1 MAKSSFWTRLV
12 PLLGVLIVPAGLAA
26 FFLTYD
32 EASETLA
39 KDSFPYW
46 LHLVLTV
53 VFAGTAALLLV
64 GGRRDRRAVSLGTFL
79 LAIATAFCNRPL
91 RLAGEFGVAGAPLFR
106 FMNAIEIDCFLPFF
120 IWVFVR
126 DFSIH
131 TLSVRQRRWID
142 RAVAISAA
150 IGVFLF
156 IANLMLYLGRNEFP
170 PAFLVFLD
178 ALSPKRSVGLYYM
191 TLIPCTAAAFPVLW
205 WKARAVTEPEQRRAR
220 IFLQGL
226 VIGFGPVLAEVLFS
240 FICQPYSR
248 YLIDHR
254 GFSRGMT
261 AATLL
266 PTMAV
271 PLLTSYSVLVH
282 RVLDVKLIARRAIQY
297 ALARYSVFTLAATP
311 LLALLYY
318 IYANRD
324 EKVEDL
330 LTGPRFPLLLAASCI
345 GIAAL
350 RYRRPLLDSIDRRYF
365 REQYDARRI
374 LTDLVDKIRSV
385 GDIPGLAKLVSREV
399 DAALHLENVTFLALE
414 VRSSQMIDPRNR
426 SRRLDASSEL
436 AVLVTTSSEPLD
448 VTLEGGQNPFA
459 HLPEPERHWLVDNGM
474 RLIVPIL
481 ARDGGPLGLIGLGEK
496 KSGLPFLREDRQLL
510 HAIAGSA
517 AWVLETEQSYSSA
530 HTPRPPWRRQPD
542 DTTVATAPVV
552 PATDLAKEC
561 PICLTVHQSF
571 MVLCPKCSRR
581 LETSHVPYVLP
592 GKFRFERRIGIGGMG
607 VVYRGSDLALGR
619 SVAVKT
625 LRRVSPED
633 AMRLRREARTAAAV
647 AHPHLAAVY
656 NMETWQGTPMLVMEL
671 LEGGTLA
678 QRFEGG
684 KLTVFETVELGIA
697 MTDALAQL
705 HAADILHRDIKPSN
719 IGFTRNGV
727 PKLMDFGIARLM
739 FDLRGEGDL
748 DDGAGLDDSALL
760 PTGLGNPTPSP
771 NTFSKQL
778 VGTLSYLSPEALSH
792 RQADV
797 SFDLW
802 GLAIV
807 LYECL
812 LGRKVFTGPDVRQLI
827 HRIKSGRVPDFSQ
840 VCPDYD
846 PVLGDFFRSAL
857 HPSLPRRPA
866 SALDMKRR
874 LMEVRSRLE

>member
-1 MAKSSFWTRLV
+1 MAKSFLWTRLV
-12 PLLGVLIVPAGLAA
+12 PLLGALIVPAGLAA

-39 KDSFPYW
+39 QDSFPYW
-46 LHLVLTV
+46 VHLVLVV

-64 GGRRDRRAVSLGTFL
+64 GGRRDRRAVSLGAFL
-79 LAIATAFCNRPL
+79 LAIATAWCNRPL
-91 RLAGEFGVAGAPLFR
+91 RLAGEYDVPGASLFS
-106 FMNAIEIDCFLPFF
+106 FLNSIELDCFLPLF
-120 IWVFVR
+120 IWAFVR

-142 RAVAISAA
+142 RAVALSAG
-150 IGVFLF
+150 IGLLF
-156 IANLMLYLGRNEFP
+156 FAANLLAYLGRKGFP
-170 PAFLVFLD
+170 PAILDFLYEF
-178 ALSPKRSVGLYYM
+178 SPQRSTGIYYGV
-191 TLIPCTAAAFPVLW
+191 LIACTAAAFPVLW
-205 WKARAVTEPEQRRAR
+205 SKARSVQEPEQRRAR

-226 VIGFGPVLAEVLFS
+226 VIGFSPLLADVLLDLLYS
-240 FICQPYSR
+240 PYNR
-248 YLIDHR
+248 FLDDHPR
-254 GFSRGMT
+254 FNLGMT

-266 PTMAV
+266 PTTAV
-271 PLLTSYSVLVH
+271 ALLTSYSVLVH

-297 ALARYSVFTLAATP
+297 ALARYSVLALAATP

-318 IYANRD
+318 IYANRS
-324 EKVEDL
+324 ETVSDL
-330 LTGPRFPLLLAASCI
+330 FNGPRFPVLLAASCI

-350 RYRRPLLDSIDRRYF
+350 RYRRSLLDSIDRRYF

-385 GDIPGLAKLVSREV
+385 NEIPELAKLVSREV
-399 DAALHLENVTFLALE
+399 DAALHLENVAFLALE
-414 VRSSQMIDPRNR
+414 ARSSQLIDPRNR

-436 AVLVTTSSEPLD
+436 AVLATTSSEPLD
-448 VTLEGGQNPFA
+448 VTLEGSHNPFT
-459 HLPEPERHWLVDNGM
+459 HLPEAERHWLVDNGL

-481 ARDGGPLGLIGLGEK
+481 ARDGSPLGIIGLGEK
-496 KSGLPFLREDRQLL
+496 KSGLPFLHEDRRLL

-517 AWVLETEQSYSSA
+517 AWVLEAFQSFSTS
-530 HTPRPPWRRQPD
+530 HTPRPWRPPLD
-542 DTTVATAPVV
+542 DTTAATPPAI
-552 PATDLAKEC
+552 PATELAREC
-561 PICLTVHQSF
+561 PKCQTVHQSF

-619 SVAVKT
+619 AVAVKT

-647 AHPHLAAVY
+647 AHLHLAAVY

-697 MTDALAQL
+697 MTDALAHL

-739 FDLRGEGDL
+739 FDLRREGDL
-748 DDGAGLDDSALL
+748 DDGLGIEDSTLL
-760 PTGLGNPTPSP
+760 SAGLGNPTPSP
-771 NTFSKQL
+771 NTISKQL

-792 RQADV
+792 RPADV

-812 LGRKVFTGPDVRQLI
+812 LGRKVFTGTDVRQTI
-827 HRIKSGRVPDFSQ
+827 NRIKGGRVPDFSQ

-846 PVLGDFFRSAL
+846 PVLGDFFRTAL
-857 HPSLPRRPA
+857 HPSVTRRPP

-874 LMEVRSRLE
+874 LMEVRARLE